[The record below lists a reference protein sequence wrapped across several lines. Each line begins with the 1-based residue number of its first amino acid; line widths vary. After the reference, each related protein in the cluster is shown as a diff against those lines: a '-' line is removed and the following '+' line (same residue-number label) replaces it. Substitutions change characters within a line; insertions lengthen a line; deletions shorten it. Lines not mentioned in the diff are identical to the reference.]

1 MVAILEFVKLRV
13 ETDAEIEDIGVTF
26 LAGRHCHPDKP
37 YLGALEA
44 TNPQT
49 MIGELARD
57 SFQAATIGWNFDK
70 STKTVKVV
78 MT

>member
-1 MVAILEFVKLRV
+1 
-13 ETDAEIEDIGVTF
+13 
-26 LAGRHCHPDKP
+26 
-37 YLGALEA
+37 
-44 TNPQT
+44 

-57 SFQAATIGWNFDK
+57 SFQAATIGWNFDQ